1 MAQNI
6 SLLGASYPDVPAV
19 NLPKTGGGT
28 AKFTDVTDTTASAS
42 DVASGKY
49 FYTASGV
56 KTQGSIG
63 TGSATPPSSISDTGA
78 SISASSGSGTL
89 IFQKTVTST
98 PVVTAGLISSGT
110 SGNTQITLS
119 ATATLQG
126 ATTYHP
132 SASDQTISKSC
143 WLTGAQ
149 TIKAV
154 TTTNL
159 TAANIKSGV
168 TVKVGDSTD
177 DDCVT
182 SVTGTYTGGGATNV
196 AIGTFTT
203 SSASGTQNVTLSY
216 TGSGY
221 PVMVNICVDEGAY
234 NSSGTF
240 YGTVKRYAVA
250 CFTAN
255 KANNTAPTYATS
267 GANNQAYVI
276 QTYKS
281 STSTASTLT
290 RGADT
295 AANFFTS
302 TAPSAAG
309 SGCVRM
315 SSKTNLVVYVAANSY
330 GLMPSTVYRY
340 QVVYSS

>member
-6 SLLGASYPDVPAV
+6 TLLGASYPDVPAV

-28 AKFTDVTDTTASAS
+28 AKFTDVTDTTAAAGN
-42 DVASGKY
+42 VLNGKY
-49 FYTASGV
+49 FYTAAGV
-56 KTQGSIG
+56 KTEGSMAN
-63 TGSATPPSSISDTGA
+63 GSATPPSTISETGA

-89 IFQKTVTST
+89 ILSKTVTST
-98 PVVTAGLISSGT
+98 PVVTAGYISSGT
-110 SGNTQITLS
+110 SGNTNVTLQ

-132 SASDQTISKSC
+132 STTDQTISKQR

-159 TAANIKSGV
+159 SAENIKSGV
-168 TVKVGDSTD
+168 TVSVGDNSD
-177 DDCVT
+177 IDCVT
-182 SVTGTYTGGGATNV
+182 SVTGTYTGGGASNV

-203 SSASGTQNVTLSY
+203 NASSGVQEVTLSY
-216 TGSGY
+216 SGSGY
-221 PVMVNICVDEGAY
+221 PVMVNVCVDEGAY

-240 YGTVKRYAVA
+240 YGTVKRYAVC

-267 GANNQAYVI
+267 GANNQAYVV

-281 STSTASTLT
+281 SSSTASTMT
-290 RGADT
+290 RGAAND
-295 AANFFTS
+295 ANFFT
-302 TAPSAAG
+302 TTDPSAAG

-315 SSKTNLVVYVAANSY
+315 KSKTKLEVFVAGNSY

-340 QVVYSS
+340 QVVYSA